1 MAALVRA
8 ALLAPHPC
16 VEDRLAFGC
25 SVVVKE
31 DEQGIVA
38 QVLRG
43 QPFVEPRK
51 IVIDVL
57 DEAEKAREFE
67 VFDCIPVSSEV
78 PGEGMKRIVGR
89 VQSDVCEE
97 RLAGIRLL
105 AHPVHGAVE
114 PLSRAEAV

>member
-1 MAALVRA
+1 MAALVRT
-8 ALLAPHPC
+8 ALLAAHPS
-16 VEDRLAFGC
+16 VEDSLPFGC

-31 DEQGIVA
+31 DEQGVVA
-38 QVLRG
+38 QALRG
-43 QPFVEPRK
+43 QPLVEPRK

-57 DEAEKAREFE
+57 DETEKAREFK

-78 PGEGMKRIVGR
+78 PREGMKRIVGR
-89 VQSDVCEE
+89 VESDVCEE

-114 PLSRAEAV
+114 PLCRAKAV